1 MRECGVTHVNEREL
15 ASESLL
21 RQWCERVCGAG
32 YRGTGTAE
40 HDALI
45 DWVVEQV
52 RAIPG
57 FAVRT
62 DEYELLGWHP
72 VPEGD
77 LEHAGTLRA
86 GDDEI
91 AVAGAVPYSLPTT
104 NAGPLAYVPRGESIS
119 DALAGKVVL
128 RDFPVFALPYDL
140 LFGQHIHLTPDT
152 DELRGQV
159 WDRPGLANTVLHDDL
174 LAAGAA
180 GAAGVVFAFDLPREQ
195 IAGYYEPT
203 WARTTACPRC
213 SSASTNAIS

>member
-1 MRECGVTHVNEREL
+1 MG
-15 ASESLL
+15 A
-21 RQWCERVCGAG
+21 ERVCGAG
-32 YRGTGTAE
+32 YRGTGTAQ

-52 RAIPG
+52 REVPG

-77 LEHAGTLRA
+77 LGSPARNPANPATTRSPSP
-86 GDDEI
+86 
-91 AVAGAVPYSLPTT
+91 GAVPYSFPTT

-119 DALAGKVVL
+119 DALAGKIVL

-140 LFGQHIHLTPDT
+140 LFGQPIHLTPDT
-152 DELRGQV
+152 DQLRGQV

-174 LAAGAA
+174 LAAGTARAA
-180 GAAGVVFAFDLPREQ
+180 GIVFAFDLPASRSP
-195 IAGYYEPT
+195 ATTNPT
-203 WARTTACPRC
+203 WARTTVCPRC
-213 SSASTNAIS
+213 SSVSTNVIS